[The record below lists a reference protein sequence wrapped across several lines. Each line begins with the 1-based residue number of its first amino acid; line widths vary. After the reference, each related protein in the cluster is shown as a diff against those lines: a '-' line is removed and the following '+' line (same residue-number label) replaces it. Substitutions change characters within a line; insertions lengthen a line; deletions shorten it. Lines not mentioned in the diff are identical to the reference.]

1 MEEQEAPPAVVPDEC
16 AGQAVRDYAP
26 LCARDIDELIADG
39 DERGPGSVGRDP
51 PIPPSPA
58 VTLRRGI
65 DPAEEGLDRWPTA
78 MSLNALA
85 GNDRDIGVIGEQGER
100 SAEVLRREAPAEV
113 IDRRENAFEIG
124 RRGHRSTIP
133 QDRASESRPV
143 QAVALSGQIEARQ
156 AR

>member
-1 MEEQEAPPAVVPDEC
+1 
-16 AGQAVRDYAP
+16 
-26 LCARDIDELIADG
+26 
-39 DERGPGSVGRDP
+39 
-51 PIPPSPA
+51 
-58 VTLRRGI
+58 
-65 DPAEEGLDRWPTA
+65 
-78 MSLNALA
+78 MSLNTLA

-124 RRGHRSTIP
+124 RRGHLSTIP